1 MTRHLLPWIALAAT
15 LAGCDPDGL
24 DSEDPIVR
32 DFATRAGVEQ
42 VSVLD
47 ARANAELSLYSDA
60 GELLVTVIADD
71 LGQAH
76 FAYIPSDP
84 IVFDG
89 SQASREAIV
98 DGRVL
103 SPGDYTITDETG
115 LTSGPIAVLGL
126 DDVPEPEWYDGQ
138 ELEGVVFS
146 PLGGDQDDPQDGF
159 QYIEV
164 RDGVKLSAMV
174 RFPDPLLFGEGPW
187 PTVVEYSGYSPS
199 RPTRMEPGT
208 RIANA
213 LGYAVVSV
221 NMRGTGCSDGVFDVF
236 NPAQQA
242 DGYDIIEVVARQD
255 WALNNQ
261 VGVIGLSYSG
271 IAAMYTATTAP
282 PSLAA
287 AVPMSVIGD
296 PWEMQWPGG
305 IYNQGFTQSWIENRE
320 SQAAAN
326 GSSWVVEQIASGDET
341 CRENV
346 ALSHLSIDFEEFLAL
361 LEFRH
366 TLLDERDLTLLIDKV
381 QAPIYLVG
389 QFQDEQT
396 GAQFGR
402 MLDGLDNSP
411 HSRLS
416 LSNGRHPDGYG
427 PDMAFRW
434 FEFLEFYVA
443 KRVPELNGVIRAAGS
458 NEFAG
463 EFNMTG
469 YSFPE
474 DRFTGM
480 SYEEA
485 LQAYQDEDPVLLQFE
500 NGAALPEQPGAP
512 LPRFSTTLDAWPARD
527 AVPNTWFA
535 DAAGALASTTPATPG
550 VDVWAFDPDAGTTVF
565 FGERGYQLL
574 ARQWDLNWTRFAP
587 GDFVSYLT
595 PAFDDDVVLTGPGV
609 AEVWLRSEQTDVHVQ
624 VTLTEVTPR
633 GDETLIQSGWLRVG
647 HRAATSGEDGRIVRT
662 FAEEDFES
670 VPPGE
675 WVRADVEIPSVAHPL
690 RAGSQLRMVIS
701 APGRDHGTWEF
712 RAPEYT
718 GEVAFDLGRG
728 GAHATSLTLGMLP
741 GVDIPDGLPECNALR
756 GQPCRP
762 FEGEE
767 NVVGEE

>member
-1 MTRHLLPWIALAAT
+1 MTRCPLPWLALVAT
-15 LAGCDPDGL
+15 LAGCDT
-24 DSEDPIVR
+24 DSLEVEDPIIR

-42 VSVLD
+42 VTVLD
-47 ARANAELSLYSDA
+47 ARPSAELSLYSDA
-60 GELLVTVIADD
+60 GDLLVTVIADED
-71 LGQAH
+71 GQAH
-76 FAYIPSDP
+76 FAYIPSEP

-98 DGRVL
+98 QGRVV
-103 SPGDYTITDETG
+103 SPGDYTITDESG
-115 LTSGPIAVLGL
+115 LTSGPIHVLAL
-126 DDVPEPEWYDGQ
+126 EDVPPPEWYDAQ
-138 ELEGVVFS
+138 ELDGIISS
-146 PLGGDQDDPQDGF
+146 PLSGDEGDPQDGF
-159 QYIEV
+159 HYIEV
-164 RDGVKLSAMV
+164 RDGVTLSAMI
-174 RFPDPLLFGEGPW
+174 RFPDPLLYGEGPW

-208 RIANA
+208 RIAIA

-236 NPAQQA
+236 SPAQQA
-242 DGYDIIEVVARQD
+242 DGYDIIEAVSRQE

-261 VGVIGLSYSG
+261 VGIIGLSYSG
-271 IAAMYTATTAP
+271 IAALYTATTAP

-305 IYNQGFTQSWIENRE
+305 IYNQGFTKSWIDNRE

-326 GSSWVVEQIASGDET
+326 GSSWVVEQIDSGDET

-346 ALSHLSIDFEEFLAL
+346 SLSHLSIDFEEFLAL
-361 LEFRH
+361 LEYRH

-427 PDMAFRW
+427 PDMVFRW
-434 FEFLEFYVA
+434 FEFLELYVA
-443 KRVPELNGVIRAAGS
+443 ERVPQLNPLIRAVGAD
-458 NEFAG
+458 EFAG

-469 YSFPE
+469 YNFPE

-480 SYEEA
+480 SYEDA
-485 LQAYQDEDPVLLQFE
+485 LAAYQTENPVLLQFE
-500 NGAALPEQPGAP
+500 NGAALPGQPGAP
-512 LPRFSTTLDAWPARD
+512 VPRFSTTLDSWPARD
-527 AVPNTWFA
+527 AAPTTWFA
-535 DAAGALASTTPATPG
+535 DADGALATSAPTSAG
-550 VDVWAFDPDAGTTVF
+550 VDVWAFDPDAGTNVF

-574 ARQWDLNWTRFAP
+574 VRQWDLNWTRFAP

-595 PAFDDDVVLTGPGV
+595 PAFDEDVVLTGPGV
-609 AEVWLRSEQTDVHVQ
+609 AEVWVRSAQTDVHVQ

-647 HRAATSGEDGRIVRT
+647 HRAATSGENGRIVRT
-662 FAEEDFES
+662 FAEEDFEWL
-670 VPPGE
+670 PAGE

-701 APGRDHGTWEF
+701 TPGRDHGTWEF
-712 RAPEYT
+712 LPPEYS
-718 GEVAFDLGRG
+718 GEIEFDLGRG
-728 GAHATSLTLGMLP
+728 GTHPTSLTLGILP
-741 GVDIPDGLPECNALR
+741 GIDIPDGLPECNALR

-762 FEGEE
+762 FEREE
-767 NVVGEE
+767 NVVGAE

>member
-1 MTRHLLPWIALAAT
+1 MTRHLLPWIALAAA
-15 LAGCDPDGL
+15 LSGCDPDVL
-24 DSEDPIVR
+24 DTEDPIVR

-47 ARANAELSLYSDA
+47 ARPNAELSLYNDA
-60 GELLVTVIADD
+60 GDLLVTVLADE

-76 FAYIPSDP
+76 FAYIPSEP

-98 DGRVL
+98 QGRVL

-115 LTSGPIAVLGL
+115 LTSGPIAVLSL
-126 DDVPEPEWYDGQ
+126 DDVPAPEWYDGQ
-138 ELEGVVFS
+138 ELEGVVVS

-174 RFPDPLLFGEGPW
+174 RFPDPFLYGEGPW

-208 RIANA
+208 RISNA

-242 DGYDIIEVVARQD
+242 DGYDIIEVVARQE

-261 VGVIGLSYSG
+261 VGIVGLSYSG

-326 GSSWVVEQIASGDET
+326 GSSWVVEQIESGDET

-366 TLLDERDLTLLIDKV
+366 SLIDKRDLTMLISKV
-381 QAPIYLVG
+381 EAPIYLVG

-411 HSRLS
+411 YSRLS
-416 LSNGRHPDGYG
+416 LSNGRHPDDYG
-427 PDMAFRW
+427 PDMAYRW
-434 FEFLEFYVA
+434 FEFLELYVA
-443 KRVPELNGVIRAAGS
+443 KRVPQLNAVIRAGGAS
-458 NEFAG
+458 EFAG

-469 YSFPE
+469 YIFPE
-474 DRFTGM
+474 DRFLGM
-480 SYEEA
+480 SYEQA
-485 LQAYQDEDPVLLQFE
+485 LQAYQAEDPVLLQFE
-500 NGAALPEQPGAP
+500 NGAALSDQPGAP
-512 LPRFSTTLDAWPARD
+512 LPRFSTTLDTWPARD
-527 AVPNTWFA
+527 AAPTTWFA
-535 DAAGALASTTPATPG
+535 DDAGALSSTTPDTAG
-550 VDVWAFDPDAGTTVF
+550 VDMWAFDPDAGTTVF

-609 AEVWLRSEQTDVHVQ
+609 AEVWLRSDETDVQVQ

-647 HRAATSGEDGRIVRT
+647 HRAATSGENGRIVRT
-662 FAEEDFES
+662 FAEEDFEL

-701 APGRDHGTWEF
+701 TPGRDHGTWEF
-712 RAPEYT
+712 RAPAYSAQT
-718 GEVAFDLGRG
+718 DFDLGRG
-728 GAHATSLTLGMLP
+728 GAHATSLTLGILP
-741 GVDIPDGLPECNALR
+741 GIEIPDGLPECNALR

-762 FEGEE
+762 FEAEE
-767 NVVGEE
+767 NTVGEE